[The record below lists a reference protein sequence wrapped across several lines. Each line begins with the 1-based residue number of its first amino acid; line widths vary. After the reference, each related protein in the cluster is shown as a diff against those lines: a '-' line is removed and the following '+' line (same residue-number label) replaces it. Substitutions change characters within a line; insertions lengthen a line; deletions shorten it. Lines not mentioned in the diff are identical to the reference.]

1 MFFYF
6 YVVWFKENHL
16 SKINGDLTLT
26 SKKQKVVGHSR
37 GLHPS
42 QECLYLNMMQI
53 FYVSCYTMRRGET
66 LHLYRPLE
74 VTCYIRIFNP
84 PKWDKLGRT
93 IICTTQLAMTTTLR

>member
-1 MFFYF
+1 MVVSKEGNTSTIYNSHFVTRDHCSCLWGIPMYQPVTSDGFVFYF
-6 YVVWFKENHL
+6 YFVWFKENHL

-53 FYVSCYTMRRGET
+53 FQKCR
-66 LHLYRPLE
+66 
-74 VTCYIRIFNP
+74 VTP
-84 PKWDKLGRT
+84 
-93 IICTTQLAMTTTLR
+93 